1 MRITKKDEKITIS
14 VVGFGNRSKAY
25 IDVLEKYYKDKY
37 VINAIFEPNKE
48 RQQQL
53 KTEFNIKN
61 ENIYNGYEDFIKL
74 KRLSDVVIIGTLDDQ
89 HYIPVMHAIKEGYDI
104 ILEKPIAMT
113 VEEIVDISEL
123 AKRQKN
129 QLIAVCHVLRYSPLF
144 TKIKELLDEKVIG
157 NVINIQHNENVGYY
171 HFAHSYVRGNWRNT
185 DISAPF
191 IVAKSCHDFDILL
204 YLLNKH
210 SIYLS
215 SMGSLSFFK
224 HENYNKKIMAPKC
237 SDCSISET
245 CPYSALKIY
254 GTGKIRSVVFDD
266 SSAEKLAEDL
276 SKSNYGRCVFLSDN
290 NVVDHQVSIIEFE
303 DGITATF
310 NLSAFTNKIHRS
322 LKIMGEYGEIRAT
335 ENGKIIEVTRFGE
348 EPYLVKV
355 DEVKGGHG
363 GSDIRFMQNFME
375 SYLHNK
381 PFNSTLEMSIESHI
395 MAFAAEESRLKNGK
409 LIKISDYYKKYI

>member
-37 VINAIFEPNKE
+37 VINAILRPNKE

-185 DISAPF
+185 DISHHLLLRK
-191 IVAKSCHDFDILL
+191 VVMIL
-204 YLLNKH
+204 
-210 SIYLS
+210 IYYCI
-215 SMGSLSFFK
+215 F
-224 HENYNKKIMAPKC
+224 
-237 SDCSISET
+237 
-245 CPYSALKIY
+245 
-254 GTGKIRSVVFDD
+254 
-266 SSAEKLAEDL
+266 
-276 SKSNYGRCVFLSDN
+276 
-290 NVVDHQVSIIEFE
+290 
-303 DGITATF
+303 
-310 NLSAFTNKIHRS
+310 
-322 LKIMGEYGEIRAT
+322 
-335 ENGKIIEVTRFGE
+335 
-348 EPYLVKV
+348 
-355 DEVKGGHG
+355 
-363 GSDIRFMQNFME
+363 
-375 SYLHNK
+375 
-381 PFNSTLEMSIESHI
+381 
-395 MAFAAEESRLKNGK
+395 
-409 LIKISDYYKKYI
+409 